1 MIALIDKNGSP
12 PTKTH
17 SWTRGLVPSHLS
29 MATSD
34 LFLDIREGLGIQS
47 DD

>member
-1 MIALIDKNGSP
+1 MIGLIDKNGSP

-17 SWTRGLVPSHLS
+17 SWIRGLVPSRLS
-29 MATSD
+29 MATCD